1 MAEIRRSPVEVGSFP
16 YYLQSYIHPRWLA
29 RFLPSTECI
38 NLKQETTF
46 LDYVIVPDVTTLAV
60 QLFNCWIGL
69 SCVLFF
75 LVLPFRSNPNNLGPS
90 NGRVWIWTFI
100 AGVGSSQKPVQWSLG
115 KDTKTKQAGF
125 IFAQPHFIFGI
136 HQQLHGI
143 KVLRQRK
150 MSYEKTKKKVFL
162 PGR

>member
-1 MAEIRRSPVEVGSFP
+1 MTPWNR
-16 YYLQSYIHPRWLA
+16 
-29 RFLPSTECI
+29 RFLLETIIFRFHVKLGEGI

-90 NGRVWIWTFI
+90 NGRVWIWTCI
-100 AGVGSSQKPVQWSLG
+100 AGVGSSQKPVQWYLG
-115 KDTKTKQAGF
+115 KDTKTKQAGS
-125 IFAQPHFIFGI
+125 IFAQLHFIFGI

-143 KVLRQRK
+143 KVLRQPK
-150 MSYEKTKKKVFL
+150 MSNEKTKKNTFFCQDGSWFRKKS
-162 PGR
+162 PQK